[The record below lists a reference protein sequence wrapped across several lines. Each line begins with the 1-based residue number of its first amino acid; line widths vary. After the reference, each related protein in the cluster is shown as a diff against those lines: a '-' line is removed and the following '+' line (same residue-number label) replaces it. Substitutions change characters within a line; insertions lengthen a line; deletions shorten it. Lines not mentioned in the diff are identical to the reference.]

1 MTHPDLKSNKSQE
14 DEKNVSK
21 QSNLQ
26 RAKTCF
32 LKGVSYF
39 SGDMEVFAKWMEKQ
53 FFLLQLLDWVLR
65 GAAQVMFVNNPL
77 SGLIIF
83 AGLVLQNYWWAL
95 NGFVGTL
102 FATISALILQ
112 QNRGAIAAGLYG
124 YNGILVGLLM
134 AVFSNAGN
142 WYWWLLLPNIFMSMM
157 CPVVSSALAS
167 INSRWDLPVFTLPF
181 NILVCLHMVATGHYN
196 HHFPQ
201 VLIQPRSELPN
212 ITWAEIDV
220 AKLFMSVPVGVGQV
234 YGCDNPWTGGI
245 FIISLFISSPITCAH
260 AVLGS
265 AVGMVSG
272 LALAAPF
279 GDIYFGLWGYNC
291 VLACIAIGGM
301 FYALTWQVHLL
312 AMTCAFFCAYL
323 GSAIANIMSRFGLPA
338 CTWPFCLSALT
349 FLLLTTGTNRI
360 FKLPLAKVTYPEKN
374 LVFFWKMK
382 KQEKMEKAEKEKLE
396 REEQQK
402 AIEEEMILNEKEQ
415 LRLQLERMEGGGQES
430 EALEGQRDEMYVEDD
445 TPEVE
450 DHATEEKERI
460 DSEEQRLQSK
470 DCNPI
475 PITHP
480 CLEWAHGGTDLSN
493 MLVHLYKTP
502 AKSRRWYISLSGY
515 ILDMCMT
522 NSWLVYKRDHD
533 LLKQK
538 PMSLESFCLAVAHS
552 LNQVNKP
559 APKVGQP
566 SLSSSPLLRIATH
579 LNPHDQNH
587 K

>member
-1 MTHPDLKSNKSQE
+1 MPGTHCTKDIQKNINSSSSAACSSPAIIFTELQPLMANPDLPSEHDNYQLDRKEPEPEQPGPRNEQTA
-14 DEKNVSK
+14 
-21 QSNLQ
+21 
-26 RAKTCF
+26 RARF

-39 SGDMEVFAKWMEKQ
+39 SGDMKVFGKWMEKQ

-83 AGLVLQNYWWAL
+83 AGLILQNYWWAL

-134 AVFSNAGN
+134 AVFSNKGD

-157 CPVVSSALAS
+157 CPIVSSALAS

-220 AKLFMSVPVGVGQV
+220 AQLFMSVPVGIGQV

-312 AMTCAFFCAYL
+312 AITCAFFCAYL
-323 GSAIANIMSRFGLPA
+323 GSAIANIMSTFGLPA
-338 CTWPFCLSALT
+338 CTWPFCLSAIT
-349 FLLLTTGTNRI
+349 FLLLTTGTKKI

-374 LVFFWKMK
+374 LGFFWKLK
-382 KQEKMEKAEKEKLE
+382 KQEKMKKAEKERIE
-396 REEQQK
+396 REK
-402 AIEEEMILNEKEQ
+402 NTNKEEMILNEKEQ
-415 LRLQLERMEGGGQES
+415 LRLELERLEENRAAS
-430 EALEGQRDEMYVEDD
+430 EASD
-445 TPEVE
+445 
-450 DHATEEKERI
+450 
-460 DSEEQRLQSK
+460 SK
-470 DCNPI
+470 DD
-475 PITHP
+475 
-480 CLEWAHGGTDLSN
+480 GTPVEGYAPGVEQKVAEDIRHVDLTE
-493 MLVHLYKTP
+493 VTV
-502 AKSRRWYISLSGY
+502 A
-515 ILDMCMT
+515 
-522 NSWLVYKRDHD
+522 DH
-533 LLKQK
+533 
-538 PMSLESFCLAVAHS
+538 V
-552 LNQVNKP
+552 
-559 APKVGQP
+559 
-566 SLSSSPLLRIATH
+566 
-579 LNPHDQNH
+579 
-587 K
+587 

>member
-1 MTHPDLKSNKSQE
+1 MPESHHTKDIQKNIGCSTSAALSTTCPATTRTVKELQPLMAHPAPPSEHDSSQE
-14 DEKNVSK
+14 DRKEKGLMEPRPTA
-21 QSNLQ
+21 LQ
-26 RAKTCF
+26 RTRACF
-32 LKGVSYF
+32 LKGISYF
-39 SGDMEVFAKWMEKQ
+39 SGDMQPFGKWMEKQ

-83 AGLVLQNYWWAL
+83 AGLILQNYWWAL

-112 QNRGAIAAGLYG
+112 QNRSAIAAGLYG

-134 AVFSNAGN
+134 AVFSNAGD

-157 CPVVSSALAS
+157 CPIVSSALAS

-220 AKLFMSVPVGVGQV
+220 AKLFMSVPVGIGQV

-312 AMTCAFFCAYL
+312 ALTCAFFCAYL

-349 FLLLTTGTNRI
+349 FLLLTTGTNKI
-360 FKLPLAKVTYPEKN
+360 FKLPLAEVTYPEKN
-374 LVFFWKMK
+374 LRFFWKLK
-382 KQEKMEKAEKEKLE
+382 KQEKKEKAEKERQE

-402 AIEEEMILNEKEQ
+402 AIEDEILLNVKEK
-415 LRLQLERMEGGGQES
+415 LRIELQRMEEGRVAS
-430 EALEGQRDEMYVEDD
+430 EETENKDDETHVKDHE
-445 TPEVE
+445 PEVKQQ
-450 DHATEEKERI
+450 DTEEQIRQG
-460 DSEEQRLQSK
+460 D
-470 DCNPI
+470 PI
-475 PITHP
+475 EIT
-480 CLEWAHGGTDLSN
+480 
-493 MLVHLYKTP
+493 
-502 AKSRRWYISLSGY
+502 
-515 ILDMCMT
+515 
-522 NSWLVYKRDHD
+522 
-533 LLKQK
+533 
-538 PMSLESFCLAVAHS
+538 
-552 LNQVNKP
+552 
-559 APKVGQP
+559 P
-566 SLSSSPLLRIATH
+566 S
-579 LNPHDQNH
+579 DYV
-587 K
+587 

>member
-1 MTHPDLKSNKSQE
+1 MPESPCAKDILENITHPTSAALATSPATTFTELQPLMAHPDLPSESQE
-14 DEKNVSK
+14 DKKDMDLV
-21 QSNLQ
+21 QPQATTLQ
-26 RAKTCF
+26 RTRACL

-39 SGDMEVFAKWMEKQ
+39 SGDMSVFGKWMEKQ

-83 AGLVLQNYWWAL
+83 AGLILQNYWWAL

-102 FATISALILQ
+102 FATISALILRQ
-112 QNRGAIAAGLYG
+112 DRGAIAAGLYG

-134 AVFSNAGN
+134 AVFSNAGD

-157 CPVVSSALAS
+157 CPIVSSALAS

-181 NILVCLHMVATGHYN
+181 NILVCLHMVATGHFN

-220 AKLFMSVPVGVGQV
+220 AKLFMSVPVGIGQV

-312 AMTCAFFCAYL
+312 AITCAFFCAYL
-323 GSAIANIMSRFGLPA
+323 GSAIANIMSAFGLPA

-349 FLLLTTGTNRI
+349 FLHLTTGI
-360 FKLPLAKVTYPEKN
+360 KKVFKLPLAKVVYPEKN
-374 LVFFWKMK
+374 LAYYWKLRR
-382 KQEKMEKAEKEKLE
+382 QEKREKAEKARKEV
-396 REEQQK
+396 EEQQK
-402 AIEEEMILNEKEQ
+402 ADEKVTILNEKEE
-415 LRLQLERMEGGGQES
+415 LRQKLESMEKGEVKNYSSRGKDDETQEH
-430 EALEGQRDEMYVEDD
+430 EPGEEQHY
-445 TPEVE
+445 
-450 DHATEEKERI
+450 TEE
-460 DSEEQRLQSK
+460 
-470 DCNPI
+470 N
-475 PITHP
+475 
-480 CLEWAHGGTDLSN
+480 
-493 MLVHLYKTP
+493 
-502 AKSRRWYISLSGY
+502 
-515 ILDMCMT
+515 
-522 NSWLVYKRDHD
+522 
-533 LLKQK
+533 
-538 PMSLESFCLAVAHS
+538 ESPES
-552 LNQVNKP
+552 DN
-559 APKVGQP
+559 
-566 SLSSSPLLRIATH
+566 I
-579 LNPHDQNH
+579 
-587 K
+587 

>member
-1 MTHPDLKSNKSQE
+1 MPGQHCTKVGALVTMRSAFWSINRNCFQTLQE
-14 DEKNVSK
+14 LQPLMA
-21 QSNLQ
+21 QSNLPVGNDKPQ
-26 RAKTCF
+26 EVGGEKTRPLALQKARDNF

-39 SGDMEVFAKWMEKQ
+39 SGDMEVFGKWMEKQ

-83 AGLVLQNYWWAL
+83 GGLILQNYWWAL

-157 CPVVSSALAS
+157 CPIVSSALAS

-196 HHFPQ
+196 HYFPQ

-312 AMTCAFFCAYL
+312 AITCAFFCAYL
-323 GSAIANIMSRFGLPA
+323 GSAIANSMSTFGLPA

-349 FLLLTTGTNRI
+349 FLLLTTETNRI
-360 FKLPLAKVTYPEKN
+360 FKLPLAKVTYPRKT
-374 LVFFWKMK
+374 W
-382 KQEKMEKAEKEKLE
+382 
-396 REEQQK
+396 EQLQR
-402 AIEEEMILNEKEQ
+402 AIEDEAILNEKEQ
-415 LRLQLERMEGGGQES
+415 LRLELEKMEEGREECKAS
-430 EALEGQRDEMYVEDD
+430 EGEYDQMYVEDNA
-445 TPEVE
+445 PAVE
-450 DHATEEKERI
+450 HNTTEEKEIKHI
-460 DSEEQRLQSK
+460 DS
-470 DCNPI
+470 
-475 PITHP
+475 
-480 CLEWAHGGTDLSN
+480 
-493 MLVHLYKTP
+493 
-502 AKSRRWYISLSGY
+502 
-515 ILDMCMT
+515 
-522 NSWLVYKRDHD
+522 
-533 LLKQK
+533 
-538 PMSLESFCLAVAHS
+538 
-552 LNQVNKP
+552 
-559 APKVGQP
+559 
-566 SLSSSPLLRIATH
+566 SS
-579 LNPHDQNH
+579 DDYV
-587 K
+587 

>member
-1 MTHPDLKSNKSQE
+1 MQPVPILGHMTGSHCTKDIQRNINCSTSAALPTSSPVTTSTELQPLMAPLELQSEHDNSQK
-14 DEKNVSK
+14 DMKEKDPV
-21 QSNLQ
+21 QPAGPTALQ
-26 RAKTCF
+26 RFTARF

-39 SGDMEVFAKWMEKQ
+39 SGDMKVFGKWMEKQ
-53 FFLLQLLDWVLR
+53 FLLLQLLDWVLR

-83 AGLVLQNYWWAL
+83 AGLILQNYWWAL

-134 AVFSNAGN
+134 AVFSNAGD

-157 CPVVSSALAS
+157 CPIVSSALAS

-196 HHFPQ
+196 NHFPQ

-212 ITWAEIDV
+212 ITWAEIDLP
-220 AKLFMSVPVGVGQV
+220 KLFMSVPVGIGQV

-312 AMTCAFFCAYL
+312 AIACAFFCAYL
-323 GSAIANIMSRFGLPA
+323 GSAIANIMSNFGLPA

-349 FLLLTTGTNRI
+349 FLLLTTGINRI

-374 LVFFWKMK
+374 LGFFWKMK
-382 KQEKMEKAEKEKLE
+382 KQEKMEKAEKERKE
-396 REEQQK
+396 KEEQQR
-402 AIEEEMILNEKEQ
+402 AIEEELILNEKEQ
-415 LRLQLERMEGGGQES
+415 LRLELERMEEGRVAS
-430 EALEGQRDEMYVEDD
+430 EAPEGENDE
-445 TPEVE
+445 TPEAEQQSMKSDSDLTEVTLP
-450 DHATEEKERI
+450 DH
-460 DSEEQRLQSK
+460 
-470 DCNPI
+470 
-475 PITHP
+475 
-480 CLEWAHGGTDLSN
+480 
-493 MLVHLYKTP
+493 V
-502 AKSRRWYISLSGY
+502 
-515 ILDMCMT
+515 
-522 NSWLVYKRDHD
+522 
-533 LLKQK
+533 
-538 PMSLESFCLAVAHS
+538 
-552 LNQVNKP
+552 
-559 APKVGQP
+559 
-566 SLSSSPLLRIATH
+566 
-579 LNPHDQNH
+579 
-587 K
+587 

>member
-1 MTHPDLKSNKSQE
+1 MPGSLCTSDIQKNINSSSSAACSSPAAIFTELQPLMANPDLPSEHDDSQLDRKE
-14 DEKNVSK
+14 PETE
-21 QSNLQ
+21 QPGPRNLQ
-26 RAKTCF
+26 TARARF
-32 LKGVSYF
+32 LKGISYF
-39 SGDMEVFAKWMEKQ
+39 SGDMKVFGKWMEKQ
-53 FFLLQLLDWVLR
+53 FFLLQLVDWVLR

-83 AGLVLQNYWWAL
+83 AGLILQNYWWAL

-134 AVFSNAGN
+134 AVFSNKGD

-157 CPVVSSALAS
+157 CPIVSSALAS

-181 NILVCLHMVATGHYN
+181 NILVCLHMVATGHHN

-220 AKLFMSVPVGVGQV
+220 AQLFMSVPVGVGQV
-234 YGCDNPWTGGI
+234 YGCDNPITGGI
-245 FIISLFISSPITCAH
+245 FIVSLFISSPITCVH

-312 AMTCAFFCAYL
+312 AITCAFFCAYL
-323 GSAIANIMSRFGLPA
+323 GSAIANIVSTFGLPA

-349 FLLLTTGTNRI
+349 FLLLTSGI
-360 FKLPLAKVTYPEKN
+360 KKIYKLPLAKVTYPEKN
-374 LVFFWKMK
+374 LGFFWKLK
-382 KQEKMEKAEKEKLE
+382 KQEKVKKAEKARIE
-396 REEQQK
+396 REERNTIK
-402 AIEEEMILNEKEQ
+402 EEMILNEK
-415 LRLQLERMEGGGQES
+415 LQLTLELERLEENRAAS
-430 EALEGQRDEMYVEDD
+430 EASDEKNDKTHDEGYVPGVEQQGAEDIRHD
-445 TPEVE
+445 DLTVVTVA
-450 DHATEEKERI
+450 DH
-460 DSEEQRLQSK
+460 
-470 DCNPI
+470 
-475 PITHP
+475 
-480 CLEWAHGGTDLSN
+480 
-493 MLVHLYKTP
+493 V
-502 AKSRRWYISLSGY
+502 
-515 ILDMCMT
+515 
-522 NSWLVYKRDHD
+522 
-533 LLKQK
+533 
-538 PMSLESFCLAVAHS
+538 
-552 LNQVNKP
+552 
-559 APKVGQP
+559 
-566 SLSSSPLLRIATH
+566 
-579 LNPHDQNH
+579 
-587 K
+587 